1 MAKTVDI
8 VLKSTADTTGF
19 KKANDN
25 LKGLGAAAA
34 KLGEVFGG
42 ANTYLGQT
50 NNNLFKGSIWEM
62 GATAVGFLTKKIIE
76 FWTASETAAKKAAE
90 EERKAFDGRVKAVGE
105 YQAAI
110 EKCHAAS
117 VAAADARLK
126 QITAEIDAVKDLQKA
141 ELELERERLRAAGD
155 TAGAN
160 GLRAAAEIAD
170 VGVAGSIPASPTTP

>member
-50 NNNLFKGSIWEM
+50 INNLFKGSIWEM

-110 EKCHAAS
+110 EKCHSAS
-117 VAAADARLK
+117 VAAADDADNDYLRTLDDIVARLRCAADSKDAGRRNQYHQGGGGGGFCGKGDKDDK
-126 QITAEIDAVKDLQKA
+126 QKEQQ
-141 ELELERERLRAAGD
+141 R
-155 TAGAN
+155 
-160 GLRAAAEIAD
+160 
-170 VGVAGSIPASPTTP
+170 